1 MPIIIKHVSRTANV
15 IKNIKNGNLYII
27 MGTLGGSLGSAYSFL
42 IRIELGIPG

>member
-1 MPIIIKHVSRTANV
+1 
-15 IKNIKNGNLYII
+15 